1 MQAKPLRSA
10 ALVHVVLW
18 VFLFSVWGC
27 KAEGL
32 ISMWK
37 FHVLIWSLHAFQSIF
52 ELRSWLVCYL
62 FQFVST
68 LNSTEVGKT
77 PWCSAGST
85 GSIDD
90 GSCLATRQGL
100 SWVLQSWKQEIP
112 LLNTKCFLRIIN
124 ATHNTND
131 WRIRSRQW
139 LFLSTITNTWFS
151 CQEKFCS
158 FVGTG
163 CSSTKLLSDCSLRV
177 KAAKCRSLF

>member
-1 MQAKPLRSA
+1 MSLSEACTHSRAFLNFDHDWSVIFSSLFPHSTVQR
-10 ALVHVVLW
+10 LV
-18 VFLFSVWGC
+18 
-27 KAEGL
+27 
-32 ISMWK
+32 
-37 FHVLIWSLHAFQSIF
+37 
-52 ELRSWLVCYL
+52 
-62 FQFVST
+62 
-68 LNSTEVGKT
+68 KT

-139 LFLSTITNTWFS
+139 LFLSTVTNTWFS

-163 CSSTKLLSDCSLRV
+163 CNFTKLLSDCSLRV